1 MLEPTNT
8 VDVKEMP
15 SLPFRIMPVVW
26 LRVLARYVSVQV
38 VVQAIGFLSGIF
50 LVHMLDKKEYA
61 LYTIAGTMQAALNLL
76 SDIGVSSALTAIG
89 GKVWQDSGRLGQLV
103 RSGVQFRWRLARFSV
118 LAVTPVFC
126 WMLLDH
132 GARYLYAALII
143 VTILAGCFFQLQ
155 FNVYLIVPKLH
166 AQIDRIQKL
175 DLWGA
180 ILRLLTLLGVSLINL
195 NVPLALAAAGLS
207 AFVQYR
213 ILRGWVRQTINLQC
227 GANEY
232 DRKQIAER
240 VKELLPTVLFYL
252 LQGQLTIFLI
262 SFFGRTEN
270 VAEIGALTRLT
281 AFFSLFGSVMS
292 NIVAPYY
299 ARTQDLSRVKHLY
312 FQITALATII
322 SLFLIS
328 ISARFPT
335 QVIWILGPQYMGLK
349 REVSLMVGVA
359 CLNFLINTMWVLNL
373 TKGWTKHAWLQIP
386 LILTTQV
393 VLLAYLDLSTVSGVL
408 CFAIISAFPF
418 FVLQFWL
425 FRAGF
430 HSERLRLL
438 GSIP

>member
-1 MLEPTNT
+1 MMEPTGT
-8 VDVKEMP
+8 LAADKRL
-15 SLPFRIMPVVW
+15 SLSFRVMPVVW

-50 LVHMLDKKEYA
+50 VVHMLDKKEYA
-61 LYTIAGTMQAALNLL
+61 LYTIAGTMQGALNLL

-89 GKVWQDSGRLGQLV
+89 GKIWQDSGRLGQLV
-103 RSGVQFRWRLARFSV
+103 RSAVQFRWWLARFSV

-143 VTILAGCFFQLQ
+143 VTILVGCFFQLQ
-155 FNVYLIVPKLH
+155 FNVYLIVPKLR
-166 AQIDRIQKL
+166 AQIGRIQKL

-180 ILRLLTLLGVSLINL
+180 ILRLLTLLGVSLIHL
-195 NVPLALAAAGLS
+195 NVPLALAAAALS
-207 AFVQYR
+207 AFVQYK
-213 ILRGWVRQTINLQC
+213 ILGGWVRETVNLQG
-227 GANEY
+227 GANDY

-240 VKELLPTVLFYL
+240 VKQLLPTVIFYL
-252 LQGQLTIFLI
+252 LQGQLTILLI

-270 VAEIGALTRLT
+270 VAEIGALARLT
-281 AFFSLFGSVMS
+281 AFFSLFGAVMS

-299 ARTQDLSRVKHLY
+299 ARTQDLSRVKRLY
-312 FQITALATII
+312 FQITVLAAII

-328 ISARFPT
+328 ISVRFPT
-335 QVIWILGPQYMGLK
+335 QVLWILGPQYMALQ

-386 LILTTQV
+386 LTLTPQV
-393 VLLAYLDLSTVSGVL
+393 VLLPYLDLSAVSGVL
-408 CFAIISAFPF
+408 CFGIISAFPV

-430 HSERLRLL
+430 HSEQLRLD
-438 GSIP
+438 GSMP

>member
-8 VDVKEMP
+8 MDAKEMP

-50 LVHMLDKKEYA
+50 VVHMLDKKEYA
-61 LYTIAGTMQAALNLL
+61 LYTIAGTMQGALNLI

-89 GKVWQDSGRLGQLV
+89 GKIWQDSGRLGQLV
-103 RSGVQFRWRLARFSV
+103 KSAVQFRWWLARFSV
-118 LAVTPVFC
+118 LVVTPVFC

-143 VTILAGCFFQLQ
+143 VTILVGCFFQLQ
-155 FNVYLIVPKLH
+155 FNVYLIVPKLR

-180 ILRLLTLLGVSLINL
+180 ILRLLTLLGVSLIYL
-195 NVPLALAAAGLS
+195 NVPLALAAAALS
-207 AFVQYR
+207 AFVQYK
-213 ILRGWVRQTINLQC
+213 ILGGWVRETINLQSV
-227 GANEY
+227 ANEY

-240 VKELLPTVLFYL
+240 VKQLLPTVIFYL

-262 SFFGRTEN
+262 SFFGKTEN

-281 AFFSLFGSVMS
+281 AFFTLFGAVMS
-292 NIVAPYY
+292 NIVAPYF
-299 ARTQDLSRVKHLY
+299 ARTQDLSMVKHLY
-312 FQITALATII
+312 FQITGLATIV

-328 ISARFPT
+328 VSVRFPT
-335 QVIWILGPQYMGLK
+335 QVLWILGPRYMDLK
-349 REVSLMVGVA
+349 REVSLMVAVA
-359 CLNFLINTMWVLNL
+359 CLNFLINTMWALNL

-386 LILTTQV
+386 LTLTIQV
-393 VLLAYLDLSTVSGVL
+393 GLLLYIDLSNVSGVL
-408 CFAIISAFPF
+408 WFGLWSGVPF
-418 FVLQFWL
+418 FIMQFWL
-425 FRAGF
+425 FQAGF
-430 HSERLRLL
+430 QSERMALVEPL
-438 GSIP
+438 